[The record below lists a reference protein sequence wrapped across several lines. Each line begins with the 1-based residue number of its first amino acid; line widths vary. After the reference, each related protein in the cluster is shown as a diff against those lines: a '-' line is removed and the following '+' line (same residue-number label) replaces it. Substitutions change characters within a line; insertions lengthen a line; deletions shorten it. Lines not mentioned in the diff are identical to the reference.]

1 MLSPNYSFTGP
12 TAETIVK
19 ISQAI
24 KEVDTSAPSSLHNHR
39 RYLYLVR
46 RLAREMEIQIHSWEV
61 LDARAQFA
69 RSLIAVVD
77 RELDLPPEY
86 HEGQSEDEGRETPQ
100 QLGVTHD
107 ESAVRPARSRR
118 CQGGTT
124 AQQIGARFADFPD
137 MLPAPPFMQTART
150 LGFATPPQY
159 TAMSSSPPMSAARL
173 DYRATTEDEDRRA
186 DAFRTHDTQTL
197 PMEARVTGRRAY
209 LRRSQNTA
217 VDYSSSQPK
226 EDDE

>member
-1 MLSPNYSFTGP
+1 
-12 TAETIVK
+12 
-19 ISQAI
+19 
-24 KEVDTSAPSSLHNHR
+24 
-39 RYLYLVR
+39 
-46 RLAREMEIQIHSWEV
+46 
-61 LDARAQFA
+61 
-69 RSLIAVVD
+69 
-77 RELDLPPEY
+77 
-86 HEGQSEDEGRETPQ
+86 
-100 QLGVTHD
+100 
-107 ESAVRPARSRR
+107 
-118 CQGGTT
+118 
-124 AQQIGARFADFPD
+124 

-150 LGFATPPQY
+150 LGFVTPPQY

>member
-1 MLSPNYSFTGP
+1 
-12 TAETIVK
+12 
-19 ISQAI
+19 
-24 KEVDTSAPSSLHNHR
+24 
-39 RYLYLVR
+39 
-46 RLAREMEIQIHSWEV
+46 
-61 LDARAQFA
+61 
-69 RSLIAVVD
+69 
-77 RELDLPPEY
+77 
-86 HEGQSEDEGRETPQ
+86 
-100 QLGVTHD
+100 
-107 ESAVRPARSRR
+107 
-118 CQGGTT
+118 
-124 AQQIGARFADFPD
+124 
-137 MLPAPPFMQTART
+137 MQTART
-150 LGFATPPQY
+150 LGFVTPPQY